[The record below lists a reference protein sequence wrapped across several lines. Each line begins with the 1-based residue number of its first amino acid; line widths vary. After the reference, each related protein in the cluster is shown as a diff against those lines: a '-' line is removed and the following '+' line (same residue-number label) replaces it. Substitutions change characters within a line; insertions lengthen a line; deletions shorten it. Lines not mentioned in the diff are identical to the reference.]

1 MYLHNQIF
9 YWQIDRTYKFT
20 ELEAFFK
27 VLSNSSLVMKS
38 MPVSSF
44 GSKLSLEAACS
55 SVFISVFN
63 LITNSS
69 LTSIELTTCFH
80 EFSENKSTNFFNNIF
95 QQKMKTN
102 SLWVKQGIF
111 FLSLEHMKNQN
122 KYCIIFGRKN
132 LQIRIRKIRENIS

>member
-44 GSKLSLEAACS
+44 RSKLSLEAACS

-111 FLSLEHMKNQN
+111 FSQFRAYEKS
-122 KYCIIFGRKN
+122 K
-132 LQIRIRKIRENIS
+132 QILHNIWQEKFVDSYSENS